1 MSPRELRRAV
11 QASGAARAS
20 SPGGGMIPYGKN
32 WPGLDSWCDVDGT
45 IYVGRGPF
53 ERRPLRLLRRKVG
66 HWARGWSR

>member
-1 MSPRELRRAV
+1 
-11 QASGAARAS
+11 
-20 SPGGGMIPYGKN
+20 MIPYGKN